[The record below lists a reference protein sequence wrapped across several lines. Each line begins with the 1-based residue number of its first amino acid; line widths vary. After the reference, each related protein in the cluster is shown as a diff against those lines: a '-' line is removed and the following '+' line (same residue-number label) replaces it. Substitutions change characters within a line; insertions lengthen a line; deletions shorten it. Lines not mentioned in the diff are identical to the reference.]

1 MAQTLTER
9 ADKIVEKLQDLA
21 IDAEDNGEA
30 VTKIEE
36 LIESLR
42 EINFADAP
50 DEDEEGT
57 TIAD

>member
-9 ADKIVEKLQDLA
+9 ADKIAEKLQDLA

-36 LIESLR
+36 LIESFR
-42 EINFADAP
+42 EINFGDAL
-50 DEDEEGT
+50 DEEGS
-57 TIAD
+57 IED